1 MERLTAFNKLI
12 AQDVPAILGVALS
25 SRFKVALPIA
35 QENEV
40 IAFSSVS
47 SQAGLS
53 GLGDYVFRT
62 GLATNILNPDRRQ
75 SLSS

>member
-1 MERLTAFNKLI
+1 MSTIDGTVAAFSKLI

-47 SQAGLS
+47 SQAD
-53 GLGDYVFRT
+53 LGT
-62 GLATNILNPDRRQ
+62 T
-75 SLSS
+75 SSAPVSRPTS